1 MYAVAEIAGKQYI
14 VEEGKT
20 VDVDRLALEAGASVD
35 INRVCLIKAASG
47 EVTVGEPYVA
57 GAVVRAKVAEE
68 KKGKKIV
75 VFTYRRRRDSKRKK
89 GHRAKYSRL
98 LIEKIQQA

>member
-14 VEEGKT
+14 LEEGKT
-20 VDVDRLALEAGASVD
+20 VDVDRLDLEVGAPVD
-35 INRVCLIKAASG
+35 IDTVCLIKDASG
-47 EVTVGEPYVA
+47 AVKVGAPFVSGAKIKATVKEEV
-57 GAVVRAKVAEE
+57 
-68 KKGKKIV
+68 KGKKLL
-75 VFTYRRRRDSKRKK
+75 VFFYRKRKDSKRAK